1 MGLPLVLAAVS
12 LGSQVAKGIGKRRL
26 AKKREKMANSML
38 NEGRATEAAAWKN
51 RTNFALSDKLSESL
65 NNQEALLSNQI
76 TGESPAAQAMRD
88 QANLSLSA
96 SLPQFKRMSS
106 TTNQA
111 MSGVLAAE
119 KMRQNMFAQ
128 ASIQGQQDRTQ
139 AMGMLSDLSAQ
150 RANLENLQYKYNV
163 VDPFNIRYAR
173 SIELQNQGL
182 AGKISS
188 QNMKLAGFGDTMNAL
203 ASASSAGLD
212 AVGGLESDSWIQ
224 KLGIKGGSI
233 SSSEPPP
240 LDADQLRMRK
250 ELYGY

>member
-12 LGSQVAKGIGKRRL
+12 LGSQVAKGIGKRKL
-26 AKKREKMANSML
+26 AKKREGMAKSML
-38 NEGRATEAAAWKN
+38 NEGRATEAAAWQN
-51 RTNFALSDKLSESL
+51 RKDFALSDRLNESL

-96 SLPQFKRMSS
+96 SLPQFKRVSS

-111 MSGVLAAE
+111 LSGVLAAE

-128 ASIQGQQDRTQ
+128 AAIKGQEDRTQ
-139 AMGMLSDLSAQ
+139 AMGMLSGLSAQ

-163 VDPFNIRYAR
+163 IDPFNIRYAR
-173 SIELQNQGL
+173 SIEFQNQGL
-182 AGKISS
+182 AGKIASE
-188 QNMKLAGFGDTMNAL
+188 NMKLAGFGDTMNAL
-203 ASASSAGLD
+203 SSASSSILD
-212 AVGGLESDSWIQ
+212 AVGGIESDSWIQ
-224 KLGIKGGSI
+224 KLGKGGMSKA
-233 SSSEPPP
+233 PTTQNG
-240 LDADQLRMRK
+240 LDADQLRMRQ